1 MSDSPLTLTE
11 DDKNRLFTAIGSVV
25 ARFQQIEL
33 WQSEILAKQLALDVF
48 NDRYVLMASMSFKQK
63 IDLLMV
69 LCKRNPNDFRNID
82 FQLVKIALNTAE
94 EFRNSVVHSVWSVCG
109 IEDTWIREKSNIRSK
124 SGFTIKRDVVNITEL
139 ERADQSLQ
147 TILGWQWSESAE
159 LLIAIEQLKGA
170 LNTA

>member
-25 ARFQQIEL
+25 VRFQQIEL
-33 WQSEILAKQLALDVF
+33 WQSEILAKQLALDVL

-82 FQLVKIALNTAE
+82 FQLVKVALNRDCPLE
-94 EFRNSVVHSVWSVCG
+94 SLPKCNINSQ
-109 IEDTWIREKSNIRSK
+109 K
-124 SGFTIKRDVVNITEL
+124 
-139 ERADQSLQ
+139 
-147 TILGWQWSESAE
+147 
-159 LLIAIEQLKGA
+159 
-170 LNTA
+170 LNVTNL